1 MERRRALNVHVQAGI
16 SQHCIQAGDV
26 VKGGRQDRTI
36 GVGFVL
42 PAKSGRV
49 PIPSFCVEIGRWHR
63 RAAESDRQEAPPR
76 VRVDTRRG
84 EKAIVFETCDHG
96 FNDAVLHMNL
106 VAH

>member
-1 MERRRALNVHVQAGI
+1 
-16 SQHCIQAGDV
+16 
-26 VKGGRQDRTI
+26 
-36 GVGFVL
+36 
-42 PAKSGRV
+42 
-49 PIPSFCVEIGRWHR
+49 
-63 RAAESDRQEAPPR
+63 